1 MANEGNLRPCEYKL
15 SQEEAKKG
23 GIASGEARRKKKRL
37 GELVRMF
44 GDLEVLDAKQQR
56 VMMELGIPHEDRN
69 RFMQSVV
76 SLFQKAMKGDVGAF
90 NAIRDIIGEK
100 PVDKTQ
106 VSGGLDTNIVV
117 GYVESGHKP
126 VASEAEVKK

>member
-1 MANEGNLRPCEYKL
+1 MANEQNLRPCEYKL
-15 SQEEAKKG
+15 SQEEAKRG
-23 GIASGEARRKKKRL
+23 GERSGEVRRAKKTLR
-37 GELVRMF
+37 ERVRMF
-44 GDLEVLDAKQQR
+44 GELKAEGKSKRQML
-56 VMMELGIPHEDRN
+56 ELGISEADCDR
-69 RFMQSVV
+69 FTQAAV
-76 SLFQKAMKGDVGAF
+76 SLFQKAMKGDVAAF